1 MRDAY
6 YTHLANPGPESWRAI
21 CRLLSDKKVPAA
33 TLVAEARDLKREL
46 AAWPPEVERPKPDR
60 WPAVGATPD
69 QRELAEARAALCRV
83 VREVDL
89 YDHYIRAAREAPA
102 LRLRDGTPAV
112 RLQRQFTGA
121 LQGSHGKRVRIG
133 KRGSG
138 DLSGSICVEWAV
150 GGGSRSESGWRRISI
165 ACEVEVKRAAEEQ
178 REEQVERENA
188 LRRRGEVYVLARRT
202 DEMVRALVAERG
214 RLTSLVLGCGLSE
227 E

>member
-1 MRDAY
+1 M
-6 YTHLANPGPESWRAI
+6 TGPTELA
-21 CRLLSDKKVPAA
+21 
-33 TLVAEARDLKREL
+33 REL
-46 AAWPPEVERPKPDR
+46 
-60 WPAVGATPD
+60 G
-69 QRELAEARAALCRV
+69 QARLALCRT

-89 YDHYIRAAREAPA
+89 YEHYIKAAREAPA

-121 LQGSHGKRVRIG
+121 LQGSHGKRLRIG

-150 GGGSRSESGWRRISI
+150 GGGSRSESGWRRISV

-178 REEQVERENA
+178 REAQVERENA

-214 RLTSLVLGCGLSE
+214 RLTSLILSCGLSE